1 MKQNI
6 TLLRVTVGDNE
17 LQLVK
22 ELKFSN
28 KYILLWGEKGNERLS
43 KKELKT
49 PSGRIMS
56 ASRARKMFFQA
67 IDAAR
72 YFTFKK
78 VTVEEILERAEQENN
93 K

>member
-6 TLLRVTVGDNE
+6 PLLKALIGDNE

-22 ELKFSN
+22 ESRFSN

-49 PSGRIMS
+49 PTGRIMS
-56 ASRARKMFFQA
+56 ASRARKVFFQA

-78 VTVEEILERAEQENN
+78 VTLEEILERAEQENN
-93 K
+93 R